1 MGMLLG
7 GFLGIIAV
15 LVGIYYLLKYSSIA
29 LVNTPGFDAIFKFCI
44 TIIPYL
50 VFFWGYRYM
59 HEKTMLTQNKIAS
72 VIAKILSVIGSLF
85 CAAAMVLSSLRLFG
99 LQKSFLLTF
108 EDNSQY
114 AWILQVLILF
124 VIAMTLASGDAKEKD
139 WMEREAR
146 D

>member
-7 GFLGIIAV
+7 SFLGIIAV
-15 LVGIYYLLKYSSIA
+15 LIGIFYALKFSSIA
-29 LVNTPGFDAIFKFCI
+29 LLHTPGFDAIFKFI
-44 TIIPYL
+44 VTIIPYL
-50 VFFWGYRYM
+50 MFFWGYRYM
-59 HEKTMLTQNKIAS
+59 HHKILLTPSKAAS
-72 VIAKILSVIGSLF
+72 LTAKILSVIGSLF

-99 LQKSFLLTF
+99 VQKSFLLTF

-114 AWILQVLILF
+114 AWILQILILF

-139 WMEREAR
+139 WMERAAR